1 MFKFFN
7 SECNILHTRANK
19 LSTNLKALCS
29 CNHNQLTGFSTTF
42 GCTKG
47 NKTNVCKFN
56 VIPKK
61 FGRQRFA
68 MHGKKNN
75 TIFEHFLTKI
85 ANRVSQS
92 AKLLVPLCYENMA
105 NHVSDAKS
113 CKIGESCFAGV
124 SVLSDFIAH
133 CHFDKNDLQ
142 NGATFIC
149 SFMKKQFSPQKHCLN
164 QYSSKLGGPPGVC
177 FSLGTNSLL
186 IEAASLERHSST
198 PMVESNPA
206 DPIRIALVMF
216 LHKCINKPDHGS
228 SKGISDPQIL
238 RYSCAPKIERPKM
251 RKHRKLNICWFWFP
265 IVLIPDVWD

>member
-1 MFKFFN
+1 
-7 SECNILHTRANK
+7 
-19 LSTNLKALCS
+19 
-29 CNHNQLTGFSTTF
+29 
-42 GCTKG
+42 
-47 NKTNVCKFN
+47 
-56 VIPKK
+56 
-61 FGRQRFA
+61 
-68 MHGKKNN
+68 
-75 TIFEHFLTKI
+75 
-85 ANRVSQS
+85 
-92 AKLLVPLCYENMA
+92 MA

-113 CKIGESCFAGV
+113 CKIGKSCFAGV